1 MAKDRP
7 PSFQFYP
14 ADFLSDGS
22 VRAMTLEARG
32 AYITLLCAAW
42 DSETPGVLPD
52 DDAYLAGLSDA
63 RDRWPEI
70 RAQVARAFVVRGG
83 TWTQKRMVAEREAQS
98 RRYRQSRNGALVTN
112 GARWGSVAQ
121 RPDSESL
128 SDRTAVAPS
137 SSSSSSRESKTKIA
151 PPAPSARPDSEIGTT
166 AEPPRPPQANGTA
179 PSCHSELELGS
190 EHVPD
195 PASAPEPILSDR
207 RAEVIDLLRGTTAA
221 LRMPARISGK
231 LDVARVAKLAE
242 GTGREVTRTAIQLA
256 QRWWNA
262 GCRHDGLIDRL
273 VGVYLERRERIA
285 NPFAY
290 FNGPKLAE
298 IRLAAAARMAEDEHA
313 ACMALERR
321 FAAEVKG

>member
-1 MAKDRP
+1 M
-7 PSFQFYP
+7 
-14 ADFLSDGS
+14 L
-22 VRAMTLEARG
+22 
-32 AYITLLCAAW
+32 
-42 DSETPGVLPD
+42 
-52 DDAYLAGLSDA
+52 
-63 RDRWPEI
+63 
-70 RAQVARAFVVRGG
+70 
-83 TWTQKRMVAEREAQS
+83 
-98 RRYRQSRNGALVTN
+98 
-112 GARWGSVAQ
+112 
-121 RPDSESL
+121 
-128 SDRTAVAPS
+128 
-137 SSSSSSRESKTKIA
+137 
-151 PPAPSARPDSEIGTT
+151 
-166 AEPPRPPQANGTA
+166 
-179 PSCHSELELGS
+179 
-190 EHVPD
+190 
-195 PASAPEPILSDR
+195 
-207 RAEVIDLLRGTTAA
+207 DLLRGTASA

-298 IRLAAAARMAEDEHA
+298 IRMAAAARMAEDEHS